1 MPAFETSGPITA
13 SLDVVAGDIRI
24 SASDRDTVAV
34 EVRPSDPAN
43 HEDVA
48 VAERT
53 RVEYADERLLVKTPR
68 QHTWRPRRTGGSVEV
83 TVDLPAGS
91 HVEGKGGLADFRCEG
106 RLGDCRIT
114 TGMGQIRVDQGG
126 RLDLNSGLGDLSVE
140 RATAHAE
147 LTLGSGEVRARAL
160 DATAVIKNSNGDT
173 WVGEAG
179 GDLRIKAANGD
190 IAVDRA
196 RTTVA
201 AKSANGDV
209 RLGEVLRDTVVLETR
224 LGDLEVGI
232 PEGTAAWLDVH
243 STAGRVHNSLA
254 AAEAPDP
261 SAETVAVRARTTA
274 GNIVIRRP

>member
-1 MPAFETSGPITA
+1 MPAFQTSGPITA
-13 SLDVVAGDIRI
+13 SLEVVAGDIRI

-34 EVRPSDPAN
+34 EVRPTDPAN
-43 HEDVA
+43 DEDVK

-53 RVEYADERLLVKTPR
+53 RVEYANERLLVKTPK
-68 QHTWRPRRTGGSVEV
+68 QQGWRPRRTGGSVEV
-83 TVDLPAGS
+83 AVDLPSGS
-91 HVEGKGGLADFRCEG
+91 HVEAKGGLADFRCDG
-106 RLGDCRIT
+106 PLGDCRIT
-114 TGMGQIRVDQGG
+114 TGMGQIRVEQGG
-126 RLDLNSGLGDLSVE
+126 RLELKSGLGDLSVE

-160 DATAVIKNSNGDT
+160 DASAVIKNSNGDT

-196 RTTVA
+196 QTTVA

-224 LGDLEVGI
+224 LGDLEVGV

-243 STAGRVHNSLA
+243 STAGHVHNDLA
-254 AAEAPDP
+254 AAEAPEA